1 MKFEVCMEKQDVL
14 NFINTELKP
23 IDLDL
28 SSFKNMSLSSL
39 LEFFY
44 PLFYKKL
51 GLFSLDKEQLINL
64 LKSYGF
70 EQDQSVNDGLLVF
83 KIENLIT
90 IRMYPN
96 KVMDYYT
103 SSLYLDKWVYVLHSV
118 TYHLKNKENF
128 NVVKSLSINFQK
140 REFNDISF
148 WDNSLKVIQIY
159 SSIKFN
165 GIEFDKTVKDA
176 ADSFNFDT
184 IYYSK
189 NGFVLLIDFVYN
201 KEIINSDRLG
211 DILTNQLHKEL
222 EDFTVLEIWE
232 IEKKLTTEHYNLLKI
247 IEI

>member
-1 MKFEVCMEKQDVL
+1 
-14 NFINTELKP
+14 
-23 IDLDL
+23 
-28 SSFKNMSLSSL
+28 
-39 LEFFY
+39 
-44 PLFYKKL
+44 
-51 GLFSLDKEQLINL
+51 
-64 LKSYGF
+64 
-70 EQDQSVNDGLLVF
+70 
-83 KIENLIT
+83 
-90 IRMYPN
+90 
-96 KVMDYYT
+96 
-103 SSLYLDKWVYVLHSV
+103 
-118 TYHLKNKENF
+118 
-128 NVVKSLSINFQK
+128 LSINFQK

>member
-1 MKFEVCMEKQDVL
+1 MEKQDVL

-140 REFNDISF
+140 KEFNDISF